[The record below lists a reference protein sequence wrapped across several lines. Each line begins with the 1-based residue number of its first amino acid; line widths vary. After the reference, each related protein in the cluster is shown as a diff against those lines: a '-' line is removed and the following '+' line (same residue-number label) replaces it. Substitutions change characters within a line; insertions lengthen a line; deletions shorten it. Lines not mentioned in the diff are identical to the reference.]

1 MARLVAPLG
10 CAATLKS
17 LSGPGLSLAAIWDQ
31 GQGCRGLEEPA
42 EAYDR
47 FMQFLEL
54 GPDRTLTTLAKILG
68 ISHQAIGKVAARFNW
83 KKRAEAYDRSRG
95 KKGKPK
101 RTAPDTPPAPRAPRQ
116 TPVASTAKAI
126 TPEVLGERSTTALAD
141 SHLQVLSRYQKAY
154 DAIGSGMAEE
164 AQALFPL
171 VLAFRTD
178 LELARQIWRQ
188 LLEQQEIERA
198 NVMARMLWDLIPAY
212 YRICEAMHGL
222 ANGGRTH
229 WGDAIGVHR
238 ILEEAFAVKKGKL

>member
-1 MARLVAPLG
+1 
-10 CAATLKS
+10 
-17 LSGPGLSLAAIWDQ
+17 LAAIWDQ
-31 GQGCRGLEEPA
+31 GQGCRGLEESA

-47 FMQFLEL
+47 FVQFLEL

-83 KKRAEAYDRSRG
+83 KKRAEAYDRSKGR
-95 KKGKPK
+95 KGKPK
-101 RTAPDTPPAPRAPRQ
+101 RTAPPTPQAPKPPAPPRAPQ
-116 TPVASTAKAI
+116 SPSPASTAKVI
-126 TPEVLGERSTTALAD
+126 NPEVLGKQQESTAALAE
-141 SHLQVLSRYQKAY
+141 SHLQVLSRYRKAY

-171 VLAFRTD
+171 VRAFRGD
-178 LELARQIWRQ
+178 LELARQLWRD

-212 YRICEAMHGL
+212 YRLCEAMHGL

-229 WGDAIGVHR
+229 WGDSAGVHR
-238 ILEEAFAVKKGKL
+238 ILEEAFAVKKGQP

>member
-1 MARLVAPLG
+1 
-10 CAATLKS
+10 
-17 LSGPGLSLAAIWDQ
+17 LAAIWDQ

-83 KKRAEAYDRSRG
+83 KKRAESYDRSKGR
-95 KKGKPK
+95 KGKPK
-101 RTAPDTPPAPRAPRQ
+101 RTAPPTPPPPRPPQSPRAPQ
-116 TPVASTAKAI
+116 SPSPASTAKAI
-126 TPEVLGERSTTALAD
+126 TPEVLGQQSTTALAE
-141 SHLQVLSRYQKAY
+141 SHLEVLSRYRKAY
-154 DAIGSGMAEE
+154 DALGSGMAEE

-171 VLAFRTD
+171 VRAFRSD

-212 YRICEAMHGL
+212 YRLCEAMHGL

-238 ILEEAFAVKKGKL
+238 ILEEAFAVKKGQP

>member
-1 MARLVAPLG
+1 
-10 CAATLKS
+10 
-17 LSGPGLSLAAIWDQ
+17 LAAIWDQ

-47 FMQFLEL
+47 FTQFLEL

-83 KKRAEAYDRSRG
+83 KKRAQAYDRSKGR
-95 KKGKPK
+95 KGKPK
-101 RTAPDTPPAPRAPRQ
+101 RTAPPTPPSPRPPQPPKAPQSPS
-116 TPVASTAKAI
+116 PASTVKVI
-126 TPEVLGERSTTALAD
+126 TPEVLGAEITEDAAERHLAVLKRYHGAYSALGA
-141 SHLQVLSRYQKAY
+141 
-154 DAIGSGMAEE
+154 GMAEE
-164 AQALFPL
+164 AQALLPL
-171 VLAFRTD
+171 VQAFRTD
-178 LELARQIWRQ
+178 LELARQIWRE

-198 NVMARMLWDLIPAY
+198 NVMARTLWDLIPAY

-238 ILEEAFAVKKGKL
+238 ILEEAFAVKKGKP